1 MAYNTDFQCTYQLLG
16 EDGGD
21 ESDDLYRSQFL
32 QAVGL
37 KEWND
42 DEVGRR
48 ITEIQE
54 RHGDSEWLTGLAR
67 QLEPTNAM
75 FSLIPEP
82 MREDVL
88 FTLLFQ
94 YDLFWA
100 THAFLVDPSAGS
112 RAVLQNLVASK
123 VGVSSA

>member
-1 MAYNTDFQCTYQLLG
+1 MAYNTDFQCTYHLLG
-16 EDGGD
+16 EDEGE

-42 DEVGRR
+42 DDVGRR

-54 RHGDSEWLTGLAR
+54 RHEDSEWLVSLAR
-67 QLEPTNAM
+67 RLEPTNAM

-100 THAFLVDPSAGS
+100 THAFLVDPCAGS